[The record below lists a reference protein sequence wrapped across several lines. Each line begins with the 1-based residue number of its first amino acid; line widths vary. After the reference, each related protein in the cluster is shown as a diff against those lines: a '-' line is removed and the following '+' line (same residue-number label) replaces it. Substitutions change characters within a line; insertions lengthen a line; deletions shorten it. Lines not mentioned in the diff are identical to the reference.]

1 MERARQAE
9 IKRKLDKIEK
19 AALVHS
25 VKVTAKNFNFRRIYE
40 KAFRNQDDVRQVVYI
55 HLSTRQDRMI

>member
-19 AALVHS
+19 AALVHN
-25 VKVTAKNFNFRRIYE
+25 VKVKVMNFNCCRIYK
-40 KAFRNQDDVRQVVYI
+40 KAFRNRDGVRRVADI
-55 HLSTRQDRMI
+55 RR